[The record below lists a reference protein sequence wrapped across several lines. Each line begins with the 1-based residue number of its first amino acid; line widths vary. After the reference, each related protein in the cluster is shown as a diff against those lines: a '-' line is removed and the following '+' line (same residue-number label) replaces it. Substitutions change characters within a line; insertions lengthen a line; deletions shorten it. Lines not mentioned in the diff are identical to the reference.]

1 MTGNEINIAGLNA
14 ALAEM
19 SALERWATVAGAL
32 LVAVLVALVTVVQL
46 RIRHRRGEMLSYG
59 RFLENTYGTDSV
71 PMLLYRYWERE
82 VERYNRSRRR
92 WPWRLLWREAR
103 TDRFVLKV
111 AAPPKPVSGPQAPK
125 PVAVPIAAT
134 ADAKRPETRPCD
146 PPPVAALCDAAS
158 APRAPQRAGTEP
170 AGTKEPAA
178 ALTPEETKNE
188 EMRASAAPAR
198 AEPSADNTTD

>member
-125 PVAVPIAAT
+125 PVAA

-146 PPPVAALCDAAS
+146 PPPVAAVCDAAS

-178 ALTPEETKNE
+178 ALTPEETKDE
-188 EMRASAAPAR
+188 EMRAFRGRPAR
-198 AEPSADNTTD
+198 PGITEKIS